1 MWSVRFKNEK
11 CILLVA
17 DYAKVH
23 RTVGRHGEPYESAS
37 EKPLVVWTVF
47 GTCSF
52 MVHPS
57 CMLMWEFISKDYL
70 QIIIIALQAHFVQEM
85 GRYLGLQNLLSKD
98 IYFAGRVPCQI
109 WNLFRRRFFLKIATR
124 HEKRTSRP
132 SRTSYRPYPTSWWVS
147 SAGVVAERDSCSS
160 HEVNLGRWSG
170 RLLWTSTAFPWV
182 LPRLAAPPCAVA
194 LDLVDYDCRNT
205 M

>member
-57 CMLMWEFISKDYL
+57 CNVMLMWEFISKDYL

-98 IYFAGRVPCQI
+98 KLYTLRAVFHARFGICSDEDFFWKSLRVMTNALLGHPAPRI
-109 WNLFRRRFFLKIATR
+109 DRTRPPHGWFR
-124 HEKRTSRP
+124 
-132 SRTSYRPYPTSWWVS
+132 
-147 SAGVVAERDSCSS
+147 VV
-160 HEVNLGRWSG
+160 
-170 RLLWTSTAFPWV
+170 
-182 LPRLAAPPCAVA
+182 
-194 LDLVDYDCRNT
+194 
-205 M
+205 

>member
-85 GRYLGLQNLLSKD
+85 GRYPGCQNLLSKY
-98 IYFAGRVPCQI
+98 ILCGPCSMPDLEFVQTK
-109 WNLFRRRFFLKIATR
+109 NFLKIATR

-147 SAGVVAERDSCSS
+147 SAGVVA
-160 HEVNLGRWSG
+160 
-170 RLLWTSTAFPWV
+170 
-182 LPRLAAPPCAVA
+182 
-194 LDLVDYDCRNT
+194 DL
-205 M
+205 